1 MKLYNKTLIV
11 LTGMLLG
18 GTGCKDFLNEVS
30 RSETTSDSYYATA
43 NGYNDLVKSCY
54 PLWRTIIQER
64 DLVMQGTDMFT
75 KQRWDGTAGPQNAE
89 NAYDATHNATLPTLQ
104 SLWTLL
110 YKEIGRCNTAVS
122 RAANVQEMPEAQ
134 LQVRLAEAKF
144 LRALAYFYLV
154 QQWGDVPMPLTET
167 VSPSKDATRVASAT
181 IYDQII
187 KDLGEAESV
196 LPPTASDYGRAT
208 KGAAQFLLARVHLTR
223 GWNFKQS
230 LGGSNADFQTAL
242 SYADKIIAAYPLA
255 AKYSDLFPQHSKNP
269 LLQGNPVQNDKNPE
283 IVFAVQYSANV
294 LTSENPG
301 TTPSTVG
308 NNAHSIFGGQVET
321 VPGNLG
327 RTSDYNRNQEK
338 YVLTPAMYRIY
349 DPRLDSR
356 YAWNFVSA
364 QYALKDQNDFRPV
377 KADNSIR
384 INIKKGD
391 TVISF
396 RPWNNPAPLS
406 EKGIDV
412 GGTKLYA
419 VYNVPDYNV
428 AIPATAFN
436 DPYIHP
442 LMWKF
447 WQPNIEYG
455 DAFGT
460 LDQILFRSAEAYLI
474 AAEAIVKGAAGGALG
489 GAEVYYNRVLDRAL
503 GANAG
508 SNPHRAQAL
517 ADVNSLD
524 SVHYRATAASITI
537 DMILDE
543 RARELLG
550 ENMRW
555 YDLKRTEKLL
565 ERTKAMNP
573 WTNLRGELDDHHQLR
588 PIPQGEI
595 DLSSPTISQNNGYK

>member
-11 LTGMLLG
+11 LAGIMLG
-18 GTGCKDFLNEVS
+18 GAGCKDFLNEVS
-30 RSETTSDSYYATA
+30 VSVTTSDSYYATA
-43 NGYNDLVKSCY
+43 NGYNDLVKACY

-64 DLVMQGTDMFT
+64 DLVLQGTDMFT
-75 KQRWDGTAGPQNAE
+75 NQRWDGTAGVQNAE
-89 NAYDATHNATLPTLQ
+89 NAYDATLNATLPSLQ

-110 YKEIGRCNTAVS
+110 YQEIGRCNTAVS
-122 RAANVQEMPEAQ
+122 RAANVRDMPEDQ

-167 VSPSKDATRVASAT
+167 VSASKDATRVAAST
-181 IYDQII
+181 IYAQII
-187 KDLGEAESV
+187 KDLEEAENV

-230 LGGSNADFQTAL
+230 LGGSNADFQQAL

-269 LLQGNPVQNDKNPE
+269 LLQGNPVQNDKNAE
-283 IVFAVQYSANV
+283 IVFAIQYSSNI
-294 LTSENPG
+294 LTNENPG
-301 TTPSTVG
+301 AATVG

-327 RTSDYNRNQEK
+327 RTSDYNRHQEK
-338 YVLTPAMYRIY
+338 QTVTPAMYRMY

-356 YAWNFVSA
+356 YSWNFVSA
-364 QYALKDQNDFRPV
+364 QYALKDQNGFKPV
-377 KADNSIR
+377 KSDNSIT
-384 INIKKGD
+384 IDIKKGD
-391 TVISF
+391 TVIYF
-396 RPWNNPAPLS
+396 RPWNNPAPLF

-412 GGTKLYA
+412 GGTKRYA
-419 VYNVPDYNV
+419 VYNVPDYGEKT
-428 AIPATAFN
+428 AATGFN

-442 LMWKF
+442 MMWKF

-474 AAEAIVKGAAGGALG
+474 AAEAIVKGATGGSLG

-503 GANAG
+503 GVNAG
-508 SNPHRAQAL
+508 INPFKAK
-517 ADVNSLD
+517 DPGETNSLD
-524 SVHYRATAASITI
+524 SVHYRATAATISI

-550 ENMRW
+550 ENVRW

-573 WTNLRGELDDHHQLR
+573 WTKLRGELQDHHLLR

-595 DLSSPTISQNNGYK
+595 DLSSPTISQNKGY